1 MLEEILRL
9 EPVVGHLYRRT
20 VRDLTLSSGGETLT
34 IPAGSLLDLDLRA
47 ANADGETVGEAPL
60 ELCPARP
67 LERGV
72 QRPVLSFGD
81 GHHRCPGAYL
91 ALQESD
97 IFLQRLLRLP
107 LTAEQA
113 PHLGWNAIAAGYEL
127 SGFVV
132 RMDVARTL

>member
-1 MLEEILRL
+1 M
-9 EPVVGHLYRRT
+9 
-20 VRDLTLSSGGETLT
+20 
-34 IPAGSLLDLDLRA
+34 
-47 ANADGETVGEAPL
+47 
-60 ELCPARP
+60 
-67 LERGV
+67 
-72 QRPVLSFGD
+72 SFGD

-113 PHLGWNAIAAGYEL
+113 PHLGWNPIAAGYEL

-132 RMDVARTL
+132 SVGVRAD